1 MAQLVSVNAYAIN
14 NNTNNVPIRV
24 GLPASRM
31 EVQGVAQLVNNVQ
44 ATFRPIQVGNTTVNC
59 YSNVIVGNNI
69 YLVAETP
76 ASLVTL
82 GNA

>member
-1 MAQLVSVNAYAIN
+1 MAQLISVNAYAIN
-14 NNTNNVPIRV
+14 NNTSNVPIRV

-31 EVQGVAQLVNNVQ
+31 EVQGVTQLVNNVQ
-44 ATFRPIQVGNTTVNC
+44 ATFRPIQVGSNTVNC
-59 YSNVIVGNNI
+59 YSYVTVGNNT